1 MTASSYP
8 AGSAART
15 LRDALEPVAAH
26 AFWSA
31 GTRQAMADLGLTA
44 TPAYVRGRAAT
55 LGSPGAPV
63 VISAFAW
70 FEPGLI
76 ESAYHAGPAE
86 LAPEDINRAR
96 SAATGAS
103 LRAVRPDTDPSWL
116 ADTLTAA
123 AAAAGASP
131 GRCLF
136 SARRAQVPPPD
147 PFERLWWASETL
159 RDYRGDS
166 HIAAVTV
173 AGAGRAEMNIL
184 TELALGGPLGRYTAT
199 RGWSPAAIE
208 DAAQT
213 LRGRGWL
220 SGDSLTAAGTDVRMS
235 IERDTDQLD
244 APVIAAIGGDLPRV
258 LAELE
263 TWGRACI
270 DAAAF
275 PPDQFKRAAG

>member
-8 AGSAART
+8 ADSAARA

-31 GTRQAMADLGLTA
+31 GTRQAMTGLGLTGSS
-44 TPAYVRGRAAT
+44 AYVRGRAAT
-55 LGSPGAPV
+55 LGAAAAPV
-63 VISAFAW
+63 VIAAFAW

-86 LAPEDINRAR
+86 LTPADINRAR

-116 ADTLTAA
+116 ADTLAA

-136 SARRAQVPPPD
+136 SARRAQLPPPD

-166 HIAAVTV
+166 HIAAATV
-173 AGAGRAEMNIL
+173 AGAGPVEMNIL

-199 RGWSPAAIE
+199 RGWSPAAVE
-208 DAAQT
+208 DAAQA

-220 SGDSLTAAGTDVRMS
+220 GGDGLTAAGAEARMS
-235 IERDTDQLD
+235 VERDTDHLD
-244 APVIAAIGGDLPRV
+244 APVVAAIGGDLPRV

-270 DAAAF
+270 EAGTF
-275 PPDQFKRAAG
+275 PSDQFKRAAG

>member
-1 MTASSYP
+1 MPASSYLTGSP
-8 AGSAART
+8 ARA

-26 AFWSA
+26 AFWSTA
-31 GTRQAMADLGLTA
+31 TRQAMAALGLDA
-44 TPAYVRGRAAT
+44 TSAYVRGRAAAVGAAT
-55 LGSPGAPV
+55 APV

-76 ESAYHAGPAE
+76 ESAYHAGPAD
-86 LAPEDINRAR
+86 LTPADLNRTR

-103 LRAVRPDTDPSWL
+103 LRAVRPDADPSWL

-123 AAAAGASP
+123 TAAGASL

-136 SARRAQVPPPD
+136 SARRAQIPPSD

-159 RDYRGDS
+159 RDHRGDS
-166 HIAAVTV
+166 HIAAVAV
-173 AGAGRAEMNIL
+173 AGVGPVEMNIL
-184 TELALGGPLGRYTAT
+184 TELALGGQLGSYTAT

-208 DAAQT
+208 DAART
-213 LRGRGWL
+213 LRRCGWL
-220 SGDSLTAAGTDVRMS
+220 SGGDLTAEGRNVRTS
-235 IERDTDQLD
+235 IERDTDRLD
-244 APVIAAIGGDLPRV
+244 APIIAAIGDDLPRV

-270 DAAAF
+270 DADTF
-275 PPDQFKRAAG
+275 PRDHFKRAAG